1 MDDPASFGR
10 WLRERRAARDMSR
23 EALARQIN
31 CAVVTIKKIET
42 GERRPSR
49 QIALLILDA
58 LAVPAE
64 ERTAIVRLA
73 RASSRPASPAP
84 QSPLSPADLGLED
97 LSGRIIR
104 GYALHERLGAGGF
117 GVVYRAEQPGIRR
130 AVAIKII
137 LPQYANLPEFIRRF
151 EAEAQIIARLEH
163 PHSVP
168 LHDFWREP
176 GGAYLVMR
184 WMRGGSLAGLLGHG
198 PLPLDRLARLFD
210 QVIAALALA
219 HRRGV
224 TGSSRIC
231 SGER

>member
-1 MDDPASFGR
+1 MENPASFGP

-49 QIALLILDA
+49 QIAELILDV

-73 RASSRPASPAP
+73 RAPSHPASPAP
-84 QSPLSPADLGLED
+84 QSPPLTPADLGLED
-97 LSGRIIR
+97 LSGRTIR

-117 GVVYRAEQPGIRR
+117 GVVYRAEQPWVGR
-130 AVAIKII
+130 AVAIKSI

-151 EAEAQIIARLEH
+151 EAEAQIVARLAH
-163 PHSVP
+163 PHIVP
-168 LHDFWREP
+168 RCD
-176 GGAYLVMR
+176 
-184 WMRGGSLAGLLGHG
+184 S
-198 PLPLDRLARLFD
+198 
-210 QVIAALALA
+210 
-219 HRRGV
+219 
-224 TGSSRIC
+224 
-231 SGER
+231 